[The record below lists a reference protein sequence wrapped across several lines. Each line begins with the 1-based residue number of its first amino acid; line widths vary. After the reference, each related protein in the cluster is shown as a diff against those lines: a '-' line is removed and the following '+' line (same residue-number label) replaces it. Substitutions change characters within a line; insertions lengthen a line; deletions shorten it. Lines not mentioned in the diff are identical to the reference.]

1 MVTQKKKGK
10 KLTLDRG
17 PSGLIDRDENL
28 NFIKFDC
35 QVKMHKSF
43 NKEKLMYD
51 KTATLSLVLKS

>member
-1 MVTQKKKGK
+1 MIVKNNCNCDHGNPEKKGK

-17 PSGLIDRDENL
+17 PSGQIDRDENL

-43 NKEKLMYD
+43 Q
-51 KTATLSLVLKS
+51 